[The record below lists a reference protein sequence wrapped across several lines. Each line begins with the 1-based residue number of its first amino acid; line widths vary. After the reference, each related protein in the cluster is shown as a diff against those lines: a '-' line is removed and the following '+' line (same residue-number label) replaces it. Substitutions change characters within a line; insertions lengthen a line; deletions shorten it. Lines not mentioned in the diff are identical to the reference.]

1 VSAGRRTPG
10 DLDSQ
15 IAELLAGM
23 TDDLAVWQRLTSVYQ
38 ADIFCGLFLEQ
49 ENEGISLSP
58 TTLQLLGE
66 RGIELRWISMLLMKT
81 KSRRGGGGRRYSS
94 CPGHPRLLGAARRKT
109 QMAGINKPGHD
120 ARFQL
125 N

>member
-1 VSAGRRTPG
+1 MERERRTSHPR

-23 TDDLAVWQRLTSVYQ
+23 TDDLAVWQRLTSVYH

-66 RGIELRWISMLLMKT
+66 RGIELALDI
-81 KSRRGGGGRRYSS
+81 YA
-94 CPGHPRLLGAARRKT
+94 PDEDE
-109 QMAGINKPGHD
+109 KP
-120 ARFQL
+120 
-125 N
+125 